1 MSLLTVAHQRGS
13 GEFIRFT
20 ADHGDGDGDG
30 EHGYGHDDGAGGG
43 VSQSLGFNFN
53 QVMQQ
58 GEVTMQGASLV
69 SGYNRGDPELREM
82 VSALTHVV
90 SSGSGQRSTEWV
102 QQSGFPVMSG
112 FGHASS
118 LSRLSSFPSP
128 SPSSGPSWAGHKR
141 GREEE
146 ESSSSHNLMQQQP
159 SAPRLF
165 RSVGDLMVPS
175 QGDSSSV
182 TEEPLTSTTTIVPA
196 AVAAVTETS
205 SGGGERRRKYRGV
218 RQRPWGKWAAEIRDP
233 HKAARVWLGTFDTEE
248 AAARAYDEAA
258 LRFRGNR
265 AKLNF
270 PENVR
275 TVPTLQPFPATT
287 RLTVSDSS
295 ASQFRPPTAAM
306 AVPPFIQPPPIQS
319 SSDLIRDYLQYSQL
333 LQSDFQHQHQQEQ
346 QQQQQQPPSLLQQWY
361 YNTQL
366 ATLQSPPLLPTS
378 PSLSSSVS
386 PTPFPSFSTSAQFS
400 SASFPLFS
408 SQQMG
413 YFQPPESRP
422 PGGGGPEL
430 PPSTW
435 SDTSRHPPP
444 SG

>member
-20 ADHGDGDGDG
+20 ESHGGGGDDVSGDG
-30 EHGYGHDDGAGGG
+30 EHGCGHDDGSGAGG
-43 VSQSLGFNFN
+43 SLGLNFN

-58 GEVTMQGASLV
+58 GEVTMQGGSLV
-69 SGYNRGDPELREM
+69 SGYNRGDPELREI

-90 SSGSGQRSTEWV
+90 SSGSGQRSTEWT
-102 QQSGFPVMSG
+102 QQSGFPMMS
-112 FGHASS
+112 ASS
-118 LSRLSSFPSP
+118 LSRLSAFSSSSP
-128 SPSSGPSWAGHKR
+128 SPSSGASWVGHKR

-146 ESSSSHNLMQQQP
+146 ENSTSHNLMQQQQQ

-165 RSVGDLMVPS
+165 RNIGDFMVPS

-182 TEEPLTSTTTIVPA
+182 TEEAPTSTTTTVT
-196 AVAAVTETS
+196 AVTENPP
-205 SGGGERRRKYRGV
+205 GGGERRRKYRGV

-270 PENVR
+270 PEN
-275 TVPTLQPFPATT
+275 QP
-287 RLTVSDSS
+287 
-295 ASQFRPPTAAM
+295 Q
-306 AVPPFIQPPPIQS
+306 IQG

-333 LQSDFQHQHQQEQ
+333 LQSDFQQQQIQQQQQQQRQQQQRQRQQRQQQ
-346 QQQQQQPPSLLQQWY
+346 QQQQQQPSSLLQQLY
-361 YNTQL
+361 YNAQF
-366 ATLQSPPLLPTS
+366 ASLQSPSMLSSS
-378 PSLSSSVS
+378 PSFSSSVS
-386 PTPFPSFSTSAQFS
+386 PAPFPLFTT

-413 YFQPPESRP
+413 YFQPPESRNP
-422 PGGGGPEL
+422 AGGVPEF
-430 PPSTW
+430 PTSTW
-435 SDTSRHPPP
+435 SDTSSQPPP